1 MRCTAATTMTWPGA
15 WYATGRQQAQ
25 LANTCKNSLESKIY
39 AIKINQPITTVMTNN
54 SRPDI
59 IESKILDSKFHLNS
73 ISFNEIQR
81 IFYDF
86 MKDVFLPKISLEEK
100 ISNEIK
106 TILKSN
112 NEAIK
117 LFLEGN
123 INETEIN
130 KIGIASL
137 HDAEKTAGL
146 EKDVILFSNKGLTDK
161 KRAFFEEYEASMHI
175 QSLFF
180 SLYKMGYGEFCIMFR
195 KYIEKHPIMK
205 NYST

>member
-1 MRCTAATTMTWPGA
+1 
-15 WYATGRQQAQ
+15 
-25 LANTCKNSLESKIY
+25 
-39 AIKINQPITTVMTNN
+39 MTNN

-59 IESKILDSKFHLNS
+59 IESKILDSKYDLDS

-86 MKDVFLPKISLEEK
+86 MNDIFLPKISLEIK
-100 ISNEIK
+100 ISDEIK
-106 TILKSN
+106 AILKNN
-112 NEAIK
+112 NETIK
-117 LFLEGN
+117 LFLEGK
-123 INETEIN
+123 INEMEIN

-137 HDAEKTAGL
+137 HDAEKKEGL

-161 KRAFFEEYEASMHI
+161 KRAFFEEYGASMHI

-180 SLYKMGYGEFCIMFR
+180 SLYKMGYGNFCTILR
-195 KYIEKHPIMK
+195 KYIEKHPVMK